1 VVEQRGFEPLVP
13 RKNGWPVLTTL
24 IDLKALSSAKIKRH
38 SRERDRQFEFP
49 FLRRRVCLT
58 GAFHGYRRKRPG
70 FAGSVR
76 LYETREW
83 DVLATSR
90 LALSPF
96 L

>member
-1 VVEQRGFEPLVP
+1 VAPKCTLSLIEFPSASEADSLARGDRGFE
-13 RKNGWPVLTTL
+13 
-24 IDLKALSSAKIKRH
+24 S
-38 SRERDRQFEFP
+38 P

-70 FAGSVR
+70 FAGSVS

-90 LALSPF
+90 LVLSPF